1 MKDEDDDFM
10 EVVNLDKL
18 VEFSRQLIF
27 YNFAIEDEDDET
39 DDEFIS
45 KVKNI
50 KKEDKEELDRLLPF
64 KESKLIFKSSL
75 KKQINRRTKKIRYV
89 IKESDYDEVL
99 VELNSRMVS
108 NIIRSLVKKGLVET
122 AFDDDK
128 NDFVFWV
135 SKLGEDYNGNFEADE
150 F

>member
-1 MKDEDDDFM
+1 MEDERDDFM
-10 EVVNLDKL
+10 EVVNLDRL

-27 YNFAIEDEDDET
+27 YNFAIEDDDDET
-39 DDEFIS
+39 DDEFIA

-64 KESKLIFKSSL
+64 QESKLIFKSL
-75 KKQINRRTKKIRYV
+75 IKKQVNRKTKKVRYIIR
-89 IKESDYDEVL
+89 ESDYDEVL
-99 VELNSRMVS
+99 VELNARMVS
-108 NIIRSLVKKGLVET
+108 NIIRSLVKKGLVEA

-135 SKLGEDYNGNFEADE
+135 SKLGEDYHGNFETDE

>member
-1 MKDEDDDFM
+1 MKDEHDDFM

-64 KESKLIFKSSL
+64 KESKLIFKPSI
-75 KKQINRRTKKIRYV
+75 KKQINRRTKKIRYI

>member
-1 MKDEDDDFM
+1 MEDERDDFI

-27 YNFAIEDEDDET
+27 YNFAIEDDDDET
-39 DDEFIS
+39 DDEFIA

-64 KESKLIFKSSL
+64 QESKLIFKSSL
-75 KKQINRRTKKIRYV
+75 RKQVNRKTKKVRYV
-89 IKESDYDEVL
+89 IRESDYDEVL

-108 NIIRSLVKKGLVET
+108 NIIRSLVKKGLVEA

-135 SKLGEDYNGNFEADE
+135 SKLGEDYHGNFETDE

>member
-1 MKDEDDDFM
+1 MDDDMM
-10 EVVNLDKL
+10 EIINLDKL
-18 VEFSRQLIF
+18 VNFSRQVVF
-27 YNFAIEDEDDET
+27 YNFSADNDET

-50 KKEDKEELDRLLPF
+50 KTDEKKELDELLPF
-64 KESKLIFKSSL
+64 QESKLIFKECV
-75 KKQINRRTKKIRYV
+75 KKQINRKTKQTRYV
-89 IKESDYDEVL
+89 ISESDYDKVL
-99 VELNSRMVS
+99 IELNSRMVS

-128 NDFVFWV
+128 NDFIFWV
-135 SKLGEDYNGNFEADE
+135 SKLGEEENGNFETDE

>member
-1 MKDEDDDFM
+1 MEDERDDFM

-27 YNFAIEDEDDET
+27 YNFAIEDDDDET
-39 DDEFIS
+39 DDEFIA

-64 KESKLIFKSSL
+64 QESKLIFKSSI
-75 KKQINRRTKKIRYV
+75 KKQVNRRTKKVRYV

-135 SKLGEDYNGNFEADE
+135 SKLGEDYHGNFETDE

>member
-1 MKDEDDDFM
+1 MEDERDDFM
-10 EVVNLDKL
+10 EVVNLDRL

-27 YNFAIEDEDDET
+27 YNFAIEDDDDET
-39 DDEFIS
+39 DDEFIA

-64 KESKLIFKSSL
+64 QESKLIFKSSL
-75 KKQINRRTKKIRYV
+75 RKQVNRKTKKVRYV
-89 IKESDYDEVL
+89 IRESDYDEVL

-135 SKLGEDYNGNFEADE
+135 SKLGEDYHGNFETDE

>member
-1 MKDEDDDFM
+1 MEDERDDFI

-27 YNFAIEDEDDET
+27 YNFAIDDDET
-39 DDEFIS
+39 DDEFIA

-64 KESKLIFKSSL
+64 QESKLIFKSL
-75 KKQINRRTKKIRYV
+75 IKKQVNRKTKKVRYV

-99 VELNSRMVS
+99 VELNARMVS
-108 NIIRSLVKKGLVET
+108 NIIRSLVKKGLVEA

-135 SKLGEDYNGNFEADE
+135 SKLGEDYHGNFETDE

>member
-1 MKDEDDDFM
+1 MKDEHDDFM

-64 KESKLIFKSSL
+64 KESKLIFKSSI
-75 KKQINRRTKKIRYV
+75 KKQINRRTKKIRYI

>member
-1 MKDEDDDFM
+1 MEDERDDFM
-10 EVVNLDKL
+10 EVVNLDRL

-27 YNFAIEDEDDET
+27 YNFAIEDDDDET
-39 DDEFIS
+39 DDEFIA

-64 KESKLIFKSSL
+64 QESKLIFKSL
-75 KKQINRRTKKIRYV
+75 IKKQVNRKTKKVRYV

-99 VELNSRMVS
+99 VELNARMVS
-108 NIIRSLVKKGLVET
+108 NIIRSLVKKGLVEA

-135 SKLGEDYNGNFEADE
+135 SKLGEDYHGNFETDE

>member
-1 MKDEDDDFM
+1 MEDERDDFM
-10 EVVNLDKL
+10 EVVNLDRL

-27 YNFAIEDEDDET
+27 YNFAIEDDDDET
-39 DDEFIS
+39 DDEFIA

-64 KESKLIFKSSL
+64 QESKLIFKSSVR
-75 KKQINRRTKKIRYV
+75 KQVNRKTKKVRYV

-108 NIIRSLVKKGLVET
+108 NIIRSLVKKGLVEA

-135 SKLGEDYNGNFEADE
+135 SKLGEDYHGNFETDE

>member
-1 MKDEDDDFM
+1 MKDEHDDFM

-64 KESKLIFKSSL
+64 KESKLIFKSSI

>member
-1 MKDEDDDFM
+1 MEDERDDFM
-10 EVVNLDKL
+10 EVVNLDRL

-27 YNFAIEDEDDET
+27 YNFAIEDDDDET
-39 DDEFIS
+39 DDEFIA

-64 KESKLIFKSSL
+64 QESKLIFKSSL
-75 KKQINRRTKKIRYV
+75 RKQVNRKTKKVRYV

-135 SKLGEDYNGNFEADE
+135 SKLGEDYHGNFETDE

>member
-1 MKDEDDDFM
+1 MDDDMM
-10 EVVNLDKL
+10 EIINLDKL
-18 VEFSRQLIF
+18 VNFSRQVVF
-27 YNFAIEDEDDET
+27 YNFSADNDET

-50 KKEDKEELDRLLPF
+50 KTDEKKELDELLPF
-64 KESKLIFKSSL
+64 QESKLIFKECV
-75 KKQINRRTKKIRYV
+75 KKQINRKTKQTRYV
-89 IKESDYDEVL
+89 ISESDYDKVL
-99 VELNSRMVS
+99 IELNSRMVS

-128 NDFVFWV
+128 NDFILWV
-135 SKLGEDYNGNFEADE
+135 SKLGEEENGNFETDE

>member
-1 MKDEDDDFM
+1 MEDERDDFM
-10 EVVNLDKL
+10 EVVNLDRL

-27 YNFAIEDEDDET
+27 YNFAIEDDDDET
-39 DDEFIS
+39 DDEFIA

-64 KESKLIFKSSL
+64 QESKLIFKSSL
-75 KKQINRRTKKIRYV
+75 RKQVNRKTKKVRYV

-108 NIIRSLVKKGLVET
+108 NIIRSLVKKGLVEA

-135 SKLGEDYNGNFEADE
+135 SKLGEDYHGNFETDE

>member
-1 MKDEDDDFM
+1 MEDERDDFI

-27 YNFAIEDEDDET
+27 YNFAIEDDDDET
-39 DDEFIS
+39 DDEFIA

-64 KESKLIFKSSL
+64 QESKLIFKSSL
-75 KKQINRRTKKIRYV
+75 RKQVNRKTKKVRYV
-89 IKESDYDEVL
+89 IRESDYDEVL

-135 SKLGEDYNGNFEADE
+135 SKLGEDYHGNFETDE

>member
-1 MKDEDDDFM
+1 MEDERDDFM
-10 EVVNLDKL
+10 EVVNLDRL

-27 YNFAIEDEDDET
+27 YNFAIEDDDDET
-39 DDEFIS
+39 DDEFIA

-64 KESKLIFKSSL
+64 QESKLIFKSSI
-75 KKQINRRTKKIRYV
+75 KKQVNRKTKKVRYV

-135 SKLGEDYNGNFEADE
+135 SKLGEDYHGNFETDE

>member
-1 MKDEDDDFM
+1 MKDEHDDFM

-64 KESKLIFKSSL
+64 KESKLIFKPSI

-135 SKLGEDYNGNFEADE
+135 SKLGEDYNGNFETDE

>member
-1 MKDEDDDFM
+1 MEDEPDDFM

-27 YNFAIEDEDDET
+27 YNFAIDEEEDET

-64 KESKLIFKSSL
+64 KESKLIFKSSI
-75 KKQINRRTKKIRYV
+75 KKQVNRRTKKIRYV

-135 SKLGEDYNGNFEADE
+135 SKLGEDYNGNFETDE

>member
-1 MKDEDDDFM
+1 MDDDMM
-10 EVVNLDKL
+10 EIINLDKL
-18 VEFSRQLIF
+18 VNFSRQVVF
-27 YNFAIEDEDDET
+27 YNFSADNDET

-50 KKEDKEELDRLLPF
+50 KTDEKKELDELLPF
-64 KESKLIFKSSL
+64 QESKLIFKECV
-75 KKQINRRTKKIRYV
+75 KKQINRKTKQTRYV
-89 IKESDYDEVL
+89 ISESDYDKVL

-128 NDFVFWV
+128 NDFIFWV
-135 SKLGEDYNGNFEADE
+135 SKLGEEENGNFETDE

>member
-1 MKDEDDDFM
+1 MDDDMM
-10 EVVNLDKL
+10 EIINLDKL
-18 VEFSRQLIF
+18 VNFSRQVVF
-27 YNFAIEDEDDET
+27 YNFSADNDET

-50 KKEDKEELDRLLPF
+50 KTDDKKELDELLPF
-64 KESKLIFKSSL
+64 QESKLIFKECV

-89 IKESDYDEVL
+89 ISESDYDKVL
-99 VELNSRMVS
+99 IELNSRMVS

-135 SKLGEDYNGNFEADE
+135 SKLGEKENGNFETDE

>member
-1 MKDEDDDFM
+1 MEDERDDFM
-10 EVVNLDKL
+10 EVVNLDRL

-27 YNFAIEDEDDET
+27 YNFAIEDDDDET
-39 DDEFIS
+39 DDEFIA

-64 KESKLIFKSSL
+64 QESKLIFKSSL
-75 KKQINRRTKKIRYV
+75 RKQVNRKTKKVRYV
-89 IKESDYDEVL
+89 IRESDYDEVL

-108 NIIRSLVKKGLVET
+108 NIIRSLVKKGLVEA

-135 SKLGEDYNGNFEADE
+135 SKLGEDYHGNFETDE

>member
-1 MKDEDDDFM
+1 MM
-10 EVVNLDKL
+10 EIINLDKL
-18 VEFSRQLIF
+18 VNFSRQVVF
-27 YNFAIEDEDDET
+27 YNFSADNDET

-50 KKEDKEELDRLLPF
+50 KTDEKKELDELLPF
-64 KESKLIFKSSL
+64 QESKLIFKECV
-75 KKQINRRTKKIRYV
+75 KKQINRKTKQTRYV
-89 IKESDYDEVL
+89 ISESDYDKVL

-135 SKLGEDYNGNFEADE
+135 SKLGEEENGNFETDE